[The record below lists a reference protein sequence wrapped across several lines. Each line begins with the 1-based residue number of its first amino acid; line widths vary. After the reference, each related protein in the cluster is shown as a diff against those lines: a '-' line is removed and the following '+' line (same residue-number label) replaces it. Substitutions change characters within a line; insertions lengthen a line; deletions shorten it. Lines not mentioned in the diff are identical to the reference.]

1 MWCWIHPKYI
11 TCSQFYHP
19 KTGSFSALS
28 AFALE
33 FGVPEWLG
41 FLNHPL
47 IWGCHIWKSS
57 NVCWILSS
65 LVTWV
70 QKTQPAYNKLVG
82 NAWLP
87 NFGACHVF
95 TPKDFQNIPE
105 LGATFH
111 HFPGRWAARF
121 NPYVSEARWKKRK
134 RPKSFPLEWLFW
146 EVTPLTNKNW
156 WVNSRNDALS
166 GWFFSNKQRIF
177 WANQRFSFVVVAR
190 ISGSKWTMS
199 LNILSA
205 PVDGS
210 SRGGPMVPILWTS
223 RVSQVMKN
231 SLQIQFEGISS
242 QWVSIRVCL
251 KIVYP

>member
-47 IWGCHIWKSS
+47 IWGCHTWKSS

-65 LVTWV
+65 ILTWV
-70 QKTQPAYNKLVG
+70 QKTQPAYNKLVE

-87 NFGACHVF
+87 NFGACRVF

-134 RPKSFPLEWLFW
+134 RLKSFPLEWLFW

-166 GWFFSNKQRIF
+166 GWFFINKQRIF
-177 WANQRFSFVVVAR
+177 WAF
-190 ISGSKWTMS
+190 
-199 LNILSA
+199 LNGCVLLE
-205 PVDGS
+205 GS

-223 RVSQVMKN
+223 RVSQVITE

-242 QWVSIRVCL
+242 QWVFL
-251 KIVYP
+251 KRR

>member
-28 AFALE
+28 AFGLE

-47 IWGCHIWKSS
+47 IWGCHTWKSS
-57 NVCWILSS
+57 NVCCKDPFLSS
-65 LVTWV
+65 IVTWV
-70 QKTQPAYNKLVG
+70 RKTQPAYNKLVE

-105 LGATFH
+105 PGATFH

-121 NPYVSEARWKKRK
+121 NPYVSEARWKNSESASNRFRWNCFLGRLHHWPTKIAG
-134 RPKSFPLEWLFW
+134 
-146 EVTPLTNKNW
+146 LT
-156 WVNSRNDALS
+156 RETMQS
-166 GWFFSNKQRIF
+166 GWF
-177 WANQRFSFVVVAR
+177 NQQ
-190 ISGSKWTMS
+190 TED
-199 LNILSA
+199 IL
-205 PVDGS
+205 G
-210 SRGGPMVPILWTS
+210 
-223 RVSQVMKN
+223 
-231 SLQIQFEGISS
+231 
-242 QWVSIRVCL
+242 
-251 KIVYP
+251 